1 MLCASF
7 AGRRDPEPA
16 LRPDRAL
23 CALCGAARRGQ
34 HQALPHRQG
43 APKGAELYCILF
55 FGFRVCKAPPWAVP
69 ESCSGMAALV
79 VLRRVT
85 LPQRAA
91 TSLLSAQ
98 CSTSLLYFV
107 PAQVYRRDQP
117 QMARG
122 RFREFFQCDFGKRF

>member
-1 MLCASF
+1 M
-7 AGRRDPEPA
+7 
-16 LRPDRAL
+16 
-23 CALCGAARRGQ
+23 
-34 HQALPHRQG
+34 
-43 APKGAELYCILF
+43 
-55 FGFRVCKAPPWAVP
+55 P